1 MSSTV
6 PLQSLNITSGFSMS
20 TTSSFKSR
28 ENKHNAYR
36 GKDCMK
42 KFCEYLREH
51 AMKIINFKNK
61 KKEIMT
67 KRAAGIIRKCKKYV
81 VFVKIL

>member
-1 MSSTV
+1 
-6 PLQSLNITSGFSMS
+6 
-20 TTSSFKSR
+20 
-28 ENKHNAYR
+28 
-36 GKDCMK
+36 MK